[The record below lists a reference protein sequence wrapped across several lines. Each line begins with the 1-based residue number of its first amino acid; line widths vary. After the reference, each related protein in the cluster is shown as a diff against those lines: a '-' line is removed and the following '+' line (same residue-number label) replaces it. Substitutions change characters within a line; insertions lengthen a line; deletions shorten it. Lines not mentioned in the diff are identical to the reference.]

1 MLSYLL
7 VRTTGLEI
15 SADKNKYSVMCRVK
29 NAGRI
34 FNIKND
40 NRSSERVEQFEY
52 VGTILT
58 NFIQEEI

>member
-1 MLSYLL
+1 
-7 VRTTGLEI
+7 
-15 SADKNKYSVMCRVK
+15 MCRVK